1 MQDRYVG
8 DLGDFGKYGLLR
20 ALCAPTCPDGRP
32 IPPALRLGVAWYLF
46 KEESKAADGKHIG
59 YLDPC
64 LCGPSPRNRELFRAC
79 DPPLY
84 DALRK
89 IVVDQQR
96 CVAAVQEGGVLP
108 AGTVFHDTPL
118 GFEDISGPGR
128 RRREMRECRRR
139 QWVDEMLKCTEGG
152 DIVFA
157 DPDNGLR
164 IKSRGPLAKSGPKHV
179 YYEDLKQI
187 VSRDQSLV
195 VYHHAGRSG
204 TVEKQVKDR
213 LDEIRKVLGR
223 KAEALVYRRGT
234 VRVFFVIAA
243 EHHREILKARV
254 SGFLRTPWGTPRCA
268 GRKPH
273 FERCP

>member
-64 LCGPSPRNRELFRAC
+64 LCGPSPRNRELFREC

-89 IVVDQQR
+89 IVVDQRR
-96 CVAAVQEGGVLP
+96 CVAAVQQGGVLP

-118 GFEDISGPGR
+118 GFEDLPRLGPHYWR
-128 RRREMRECRRR
+128 MRERRW
-139 QWVDEMLKCTEGG
+139 WVDEMLELTEGC
-152 DIVFA
+152 DVVFV
-157 DPDNGLR
+157 DPDNGLEVD
-164 IKSRGPLAKSGPKHV
+164 SRAPTSRFGPKHV
-179 YYEDLKQI
+179 YYEDLERLAG
-187 VSRDQSLV
+187 RDQSLV

-204 TVEKQVKDR
+204 TVEEQVGRR
-213 LDEIRKVLGR
+213 LKEIHDVLGR

-234 VRVFFVIAA
+234 VRIFFVIAA
-243 EHHREILKARV
+243 ERHRRILDARIG
-254 SGFLRTPWGTPRCA
+254 SFLETRWGA
-268 GRKPH
+268 GPSPH
-273 FERCP
+273 FRRCPESG